1 MRGKIPHS
9 NVGFAHMPCGKKG
22 ESRNDRFLQVVKR
35 KSPFM
40 LFNVFRNQDASDP
53 FLAFSPSCR
62 FEHFSEFPISYGGRT
77 HGKAEGGREATIFSA
92 SPPPLQAHTWAV
104 VKSTLSL
111 LLLLLRLYSGMGSQ
125 SVPFLLLAPSRIPF
139 WYSPPELSLF
149 PFSAPPQES
158 PFHSGQSCRREIHQ
172 LFVLKFR
179 NSIKDLDIREKH
191 RFWGLI
197 GISCTMNLRAPGA
210 GVAFGRRAAGYIRRG
225 GYRREGKTWPIQL
238 NAEKK
243 PVSEILEGRRKEEE
257 EGRYYFYYVQPSVCT
272 TKALGARSALLKKPE
287 FGRWK

>member
-1 MRGKIPHS
+1 
-9 NVGFAHMPCGKKG
+9 MPCGKKG

-35 KSPFM
+35 KRPFM

-53 FLAFSPSCR
+53 FLAFTPFAALSIFPSSQ
-62 FEHFSEFPISYGGRT
+62 FRT
-77 HGKAEGGREATIFSA
+77 AVGHAGKRREGGDHIFRLL
-92 SPPPLQAHTWAV
+92 PPLQAHTWAV
-104 VKSTLSL
+104 VKSTLS

-139 WYSPPELSLF
+139 WYSPLELSLF

-257 EGRYYFYYVQPSVCT
+257 EGRYYFYYVRTTQSV
-272 TKALGARSALLKKPE
+272 
-287 FGRWK
+287 